1 MLPEWTVV
9 GFSGHRTLAD
19 PADTAQRIGA
29 MLDEL
34 AQSRGPLVATSS
46 LAKGADV
53 IFVKAAASRGIPVLV
68 VLPFPTSRFEQDFE
82 PNEWR
87 EVQPLLSTA
96 AHVEIVRGTES
107 DDEAYMETGVRIVDD
122 ADVLVAVWDGK
133 PTNGLG
139 GTGDVVAYARAMGKP
154 LRWFNPDANRV
165 VAERSEALPE
175 RAASSQS
182 TAAGGT
188 VDFSRVGPHQ
198 MVEQHFAELDNAASV
213 GAPRVRHL
221 IQRIVW
227 LQLGASLL
235 ALLGLTFEMPAALAY
250 TAAVAE
256 VVVLALAFALT
267 AMHHHRHAE
276 WMKTRLQAEIC
287 RSFLATWSMRGRIS
301 RPPQLSVQGFEPFT
315 RKLRVMQ
322 RFDPEPPPSLEGA
335 RAAYLQDRINDQ
347 IDYFTRRSDGSRNA
361 YRLLRYLAMFSTAV
375 AAACAATHVVL
386 LLVRIHGS
394 VLTGTISLSIVLPLL
409 SAALLSLVLTH
420 EHARRAARYREMVEF
435 LGRAAQQL
443 GAVHTW
449 NGLTRV
455 ALETED
461 ALLAEAV
468 EWHSYRRFASDPH

>member
-9 GFSGHRTLAD
+9 GFSGHRSLAD
-19 PADTAQRIGA
+19 PAGTATRIGA

-34 AQSRGPLVATSS
+34 MATHGPLVATSS
-46 LAKGADV
+46 LAKGADA
-53 IFVKAAASRGIPVLV
+53 IFVKAAAARGIPILLA
-68 VLPFPTSRFEQDFE
+68 LPFPPERFQRDFE
-82 PNEWR
+82 PDEWR
-87 EVQPLLSTA
+87 DVQPYLAKA
-96 AHVEIVRGTES
+96 AQVEIVRGAES
-107 DDEAYMETGVRIVDD
+107 DDEAYMETGIRIVDD

-133 PTNGLG
+133 ATNGLG

-154 LRWFNPDANRV
+154 LRWLNPEDNRV
-165 VAERSEALPE
+165 VSERSEAVPV
-175 RAASSQS
+175 RSTSGSS
-182 TAAGGT
+182 TRAGGLAE
-188 VDFSRVGPHQ
+188 SLRNGPHQ
-198 MVEQHFAELDNAASV
+198 MVERHFAELDNAASV
-213 GAPRVRHL
+213 GAPKVRHL

-235 ALLGLTFEMPAALAY
+235 ALVGLTFEIRGAPAYAAALA
-250 TAAVAE
+250 E
-256 VVVLALAFALT
+256 VGVLGLAFALT

-276 WMKTRLQAEIC
+276 WMKTRLEAEIC

-301 RPPQLSVQGFEPFT
+301 RPPQLAVQGFEPFT
-315 RKLRVMQ
+315 RKLRLMQ
-322 RFDPEPPPSLEGA
+322 RFDPEPPPPLD
-335 RAAYLQDRINDQ
+335 RACAMYLHDRIDDQ
-347 IDYFTRRSDGSRNA
+347 IEYFTRRSEGSRNA
-361 YRLLRYLAMFSTAV
+361 YRQLRYWAMFATAI
-375 AAACAATHVVL
+375 AAVCAATHVVL
-386 LLVRIHGS
+386 LFAHVEGS
-394 VLTGTISLSIVLPLL
+394 ALTGTISLSLVMPLV

-435 LGRAAQQL
+435 LRRAAQQL